1 MKRNYCSNCM
11 PGEIKKLERD
21 DYVVSNT
28 GSWIK
33 TTKKPSKKATH
44 KAEVHD
50 RKIKADASKLLAK
63 LEKKQKSVYETPEFG
78 S

>member
-33 TTKKPSKKATH
+33 TTKKPSKKAAH

-50 RKIKADASKLLAK
+50 RKIKADASKLLDK
-63 LEKKQKSVYETPEFG
+63 LEKATQQLLKTGEFG
-78 S
+78 N

>member
-33 TTKKPSKKATH
+33 TTKKPSKKAAH
-44 KAEVHD
+44 KAEVYD